1 MEGNW
6 KKLTIGFI
14 LSSSITL
21 AVFGAFNFT
30 LAQSADE
37 PNQAVISDINQ
48 QIDAQRKRI
57 DELTQQIEDYKKT
70 VQNTRK
76 EAITLKNQVSILDNQ
91 IAKANIDIKLR
102 EEEIGILKLE
112 IERTNIEIKKN
123 ESSVGIQKDRLADVI
138 RLLNRYESR
147 DYISILLGNESFS
160 TFFDQMKYSEDLQQ
174 EMQKTLN
181 KIKENITKLNTQQKE
196 LDKKKEELSK
206 VLNKLEDEKEI
217 LGDQKNEKKLL
228 VTETQQSEKRFQSMI
243 ANLKKEQSAA
253 NNQVAGLEKKLRAE
267 LAKKGQK
274 EKFNSLGSASLDWPT
289 SSHRITSTFHD
300 PTYPYRY
307 LFEHSG
313 LDLGVKTGNTVRAA
327 EAGYVAK
334 VALGT
339 KWYGNYVMV
348 IHSNNLSTLYAHLS
362 SVSVSA
368 DQYVAQGQQLGLSG
382 STGFSSGPHLHFEV
396 RSNGIPVDPIGYL
409 P

>member
-112 IERTNIEIKKN
+112 IERTNIEIKK
-123 ESSVGIQKDRLADVI
+123 
-138 RLLNRYESR
+138 
-147 DYISILLGNESFS
+147 
-160 TFFDQMKYSEDLQQ
+160 MKAASAF
-174 EMQKTLN
+174 K
-181 KIKENITKLNTQQKE
+181 KIAWL
-196 LDKKKEELSK
+196 
-206 VLNKLEDEKEI
+206 
-217 LGDQKNEKKLL
+217 
-228 VTETQQSEKRFQSMI
+228 
-243 ANLKKEQSAA
+243 
-253 NNQVAGLEKKLRAE
+253 
-267 LAKKGQK
+267 
-274 EKFNSLGSASLDWPT
+274 T
-289 SSHRITSTFHD
+289 SSD
-300 PTYPYRY
+300 C
-307 LFEHSG
+307 
-313 LDLGVKTGNTVRAA
+313 
-327 EAGYVAK
+327 
-334 VALGT
+334 
-339 KWYGNYVMV
+339 
-348 IHSNNLSTLYAHLS
+348 
-362 SVSVSA
+362 
-368 DQYVAQGQQLGLSG
+368 
-382 STGFSSGPHLHFEV
+382 
-396 RSNGIPVDPIGYL
+396 
-409 P
+409 